1 MTSLIG
7 NKSKELSYSNV
18 LANGFLSRP
27 GGDSDAKTELV
38 KFLTL
43 AKEKGYEFRT
53 VDTYLTD

>member
-1 MTSLIG
+1 MQYNAL
-7 NKSKELSYSNV
+7 
-18 LANGFLSRP
+18 LSRP